1 MLRNKRL
8 NPLPQNSRVPL
19 LFVDVDGV
27 ISLFPA
33 VPDERPPRPWLNV
46 DGILH
51 VLSTEAGG
59 HLRELAR
66 LFELVWCTGWEEKAN
81 EHLPRALGL
90 DGPLPYLRL
99 DRDPA
104 RGGRQWKL
112 GPIERYA
119 GERPLAWI
127 DDDQDAQCHEWARAR
142 GADTLLVT
150 TRPDV
155 GVTHE
160 HVETLSRWARGLD
173 GAGAG

>member
-1 MLRNKRL
+1 LLQKARK
-8 NPLPQNSRVPL
+8 PL

-33 VPDERPPRPWLNV
+33 LPDERPPRPWLNV

-59 HLRELAR
+59 HLRDLAHD
-66 LFELVWCTGWEEKAN
+66 FELVWCTGWEEKAN

-90 DGPLPYLRL
+90 DGPLPYLDL
-99 DRDPA
+99 DRDRAP
-104 RGGRQWKL
+104 GHRQWKL

-119 GERPLAWI
+119 GERRLAWI
-127 DDDQDAQCHEWARAR
+127 DDDHDEECREWARAR
-142 GADTLLVT
+142 GGGTLLVT

-155 GVTHE
+155 GLTQE
-160 HVETLSRWARGLD
+160 HVDTLTVWARSLD
-173 GAGAG
+173 DARAG